1 MVVNHVQRDIN
12 AIPQIISI
20 KQNVLEM
27 NIKTIP
33 ARAHVKYVG
42 PTTMD
47 AQWSIMPVWTAQR
60 AHFQTTV
67 TRVTVAPLRTVNIQ
81 TKSNKRPAKVVTKQS
96 RRVRTTDLIIPTATF
111 SVSAIL
117 RASVVKTVKLGN
129 IRWS

>member
-67 TRVTVAPLRTVNIQ
+67 TRVTNALLRTVNIQ
-81 TKSNKRPAKVVTKQS
+81 TKSVRQNAKIVQEK
-96 RRVRTTDLIIPTATF
+96 
-111 SVSAIL
+111 
-117 RASVVKTVKLGN
+117 
-129 IRWS
+129 